1 MTLSFGHIVFSQL
14 RYLVTNLTKKNYKAT
29 VTEITQI
36 LDAYGFEAYQFF
48 IRCLT
53 ETTEFKD
60 HKGNQR
66 DQPKL
71 QLLEQEAK
79 RLGESVQFGG
89 LFAGALED
97 ISGLN
102 EELLFSFSK
111 LLRLTLP
118 QQLSL
123 GLGLVQ
129 SVSSEATQ
137 Q

>member
-1 MTLSFGHIVFSQL
+1 MNGITHPPVRFGEPHRVPGITFA
-14 RYLVTNLTKKNYKAT
+14 NLMP
-29 VTEITQI
+29 V
-36 LDAYGFEAYQFF
+36 G
-48 IRCLT
+48 C
-53 ETTEFKD
+53 
-60 HKGNQR
+60 
-66 DQPKL
+66 
-71 QLLEQEAK
+71 QEAK

-137 Q
+137 QEGAKFLKSKLN